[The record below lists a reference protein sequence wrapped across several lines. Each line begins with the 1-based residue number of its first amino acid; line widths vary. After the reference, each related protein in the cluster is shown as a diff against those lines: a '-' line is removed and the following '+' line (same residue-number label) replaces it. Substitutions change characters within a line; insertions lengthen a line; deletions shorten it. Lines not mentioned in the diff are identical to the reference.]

1 MDSWIWYSVV
11 LIALLAL
18 VYFLSARTNLLRNSV
33 FDTNSFNSL
42 AIGQFIRDPKP
53 GYSWSR
59 VQFAFW
65 TIIIVGSAIYVW
77 LLKCGCS
84 TNKISM
90 EIDPVNLGLLGIAI
104 GTTTV
109 GKVIDTSQ
117 SNQPA
122 AATTSA
128 QQNQPSQGFFIDILS
143 DETGVS
149 IHRLQNVLWTAVIG
163 YIYISQVYKTCAIP
177 GSTVISPTMIA
188 LMGLSSAGY
197 LGVKTT
203 ENQITPGSGIAVQ
216 QFTPPAPV
224 APVASPAQVM
234 QPTPPNPLVSP
245 VPPAVPDSP
254 AK

>member
-1 MDSWIWYSVV
+1 MDSWIWYSAV
-11 LIALLAL
+11 LIVLLAL
-18 VYFLSARTNLLRNSV
+18 VYFLSARTNLLKDSV
-33 FDTNSFNSL
+33 FDATSFNSL
-42 AIGQFIRDPKP
+42 AAGQSIRSPKP

-90 EIDPVNLGLLGIAI
+90 DIDPVNLGLLGIAI

-109 GKVIDTSQ
+109 GKIIDTSQ

-128 QQNQPSQGFFIDILS
+128 QQNQPSQGFLIDILS

-163 YIYISQVYKTCAIP
+163 YIYISHVYTTCAIP

-203 ENQITPGSGIAVQ
+203 ENQIAPGTGTPQQPISSLGPPPPVQ
-216 QFTPPAPV
+216 ATSPAPPNSGV
-224 APVASPAQVM
+224 PPVQPAI
-234 QPTPPNPLVSP
+234 PGPPPN
-245 VPPAVPDSP
+245 
-254 AK
+254 